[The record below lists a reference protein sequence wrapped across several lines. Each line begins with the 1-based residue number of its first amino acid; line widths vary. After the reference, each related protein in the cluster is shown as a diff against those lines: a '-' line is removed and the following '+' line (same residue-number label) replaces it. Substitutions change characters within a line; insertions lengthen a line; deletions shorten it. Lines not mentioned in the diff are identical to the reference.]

1 MRSSRA
7 MAEAMGLSHR
17 SVQRIWDEAGLKPRL
32 GKRFKVSNDPH
43 FEQKVTDVVDLYLDP
58 PDRVLVLCVDEKS
71 QIQTLDRTQPDLPL
85 KRGRAATM
93 THDYKRHGTTTLFA
107 TLDGQA
113 VSSSGNASHAIAPR
127 SSCRSC
133 ARSTGVKKSLD
144 VHPVLD
150 NYGTH
155 KTPEVKAW
163 LAKHQRFHCH
173 FTPTSASW
181 LNLVGRFFAEI
192 TTNRNR
198 RGTFTSVAEL
208 EDAIYDY
215 LLRHNVD
222 PKPFVWTKSAEDIL
236 ARERRALDLLD
247 IIRDGYQPS
256 ESEHLLQPSSR
267 CGASLRA
274 SVHFLPYP
282 RFNLCLVCGTDV

>member
-1 MRSSRA
+1 MPAAAHRRAIEASRQRFKFRVTRRIVPCIFSIALVQASDRRSS
-7 MAEAMGLSHR
+7 G
-17 SVQRIWDEAGLKPRL
+17 G
-32 GKRFKVSNDPH
+32 
-43 FEQKVTDVVDLYLDP
+43 
-58 PDRVLVLCVDEKS
+58 
-71 QIQTLDRTQPDLPL
+71 
-85 KRGRAATM
+85 
-93 THDYKRHGTTTLFA
+93 
-107 TLDGQA
+107 
-113 VSSSGNASHAIAPR
+113 SSGNASHAIAPR